1 MKRQK
6 LPQSSVRGENG
17 KATLENNSI
26 MPNKTDMNLSRGHD
40 LGKILGDGEGWGGLV
55 HCSPLGHK
63 KSDMTGQLN
72 NNNNCDL

>member
-26 MPNKTDMNLSRGHD
+26 MPNKTDMNLSGGHD
-40 LGKILGDGEGWGGLV
+40 LGKILGDGEGYTGLGG
-55 HCSPLGHK
+55 CSPWSHK
-63 KSDMTGQLN
+63 ESDWAT
-72 NNNNCDL
+72 D

>member
-1 MKRQK
+1 MTF
-6 LPQSSVRGENG
+6 RGENHFVFTNG
-17 KATLENNSI
+17 ILDSPINGWMDGWHHRCN
-26 MPNKTDMNLSRGHD
+26 GHE